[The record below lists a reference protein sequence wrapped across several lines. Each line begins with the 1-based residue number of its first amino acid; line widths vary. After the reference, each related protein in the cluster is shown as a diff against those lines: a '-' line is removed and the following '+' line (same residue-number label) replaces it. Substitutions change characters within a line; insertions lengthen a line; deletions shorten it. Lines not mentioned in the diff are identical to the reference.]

1 MPKNCSADVEAVIK
15 KVDTT
20 FLSGNPTAMQ
30 AVKDNFGLGSM
41 KHLDDVAGAC
51 TLSNLC
57 TEPKAKGAHME
68 FLSES

>member
-20 FLSGNPTAMQ
+20 FLSGNPTAIQ

-51 TLSNLC
+51 TFINS
-57 TEPKAKGAHME
+57 PHGAKDEGEAH
-68 FLSES
+68 FDFV